1 MKRIILLLFSTFFLF
16 FSNPINAI
24 NLKLYCSQDVRELLH
39 EDKVISMK
47 QNWIITIT
55 DDFIHLNLT
64 NESLKRDFDLE
75 DEYKFYASN
84 LKTYEDFSTF
94 GTMVSI
100 DRTDGSGKITSIMG
114 KEYAQRA
121 PISCTNEAPKKLF

>member
-1 MKRIILLLFSTFFLF
+1 
-16 FSNPINAI
+16 
-24 NLKLYCSQDVRELLH
+24 
-39 EDKVISMK
+39 MK
-47 QNWIITIT
+47 QKWIITIT

-84 LKTYEDFSTF
+84 LKHMKIFNF
-94 GTMVSI
+94 GTMVSMN
-100 DRTDGSGKITSIMG
+100 RTDGSGKITSIMG

-121 PISCTNEAPKKLF
+121 PISCTNEAPKKLSKF